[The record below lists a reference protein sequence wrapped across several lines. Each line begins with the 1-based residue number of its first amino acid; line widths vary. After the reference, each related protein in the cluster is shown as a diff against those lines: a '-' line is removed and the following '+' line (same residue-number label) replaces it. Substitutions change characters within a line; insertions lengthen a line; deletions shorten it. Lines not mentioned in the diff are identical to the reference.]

1 MANFD
6 VSYFIRLRDQFSNQ
20 ANKAARAAKNLKGS
34 LAKASTQAKKFGR
47 SMLGAGKSLTLFA
60 TLPIGLAARAMV
72 NAASDAQETADK
84 FNDVFRELGKSGP
97 DAAARLAE
105 KYKLATSTSQEL
117 LSTTGA
123 ILSASGMQTDQILK
137 MSEAINGA
145 SIDLASFHNFQ
156 GSAAESSLI
165 LTKALLG
172 EAESLKTNFGI
183 TIQQNGAFQKAVKA
197 RMAATGATQAAAKA
211 EVIFASIMKQVD
223 RQKATDN
230 FNKTLGSY
238 ANQQRV
244 AAEATKR
251 LSESLGVFLLPTMI
265 KITKKVTAFLNRL
278 NGLSDSNKKLILIVG
293 GVVAALGPLALIIG
307 GVAFAVSGLA
317 AAFAV
322 LSLPVLLIV
331 GSIALLGVAIYKIW
345 QDIDVLKEKF
355 SVLAEKATIG
365 LKKVYN
371 SVVSFLLTPIQ
382 LAAKA
387 MSAIGFDG
395 LESKMIQFEKK
406 ISFDVGDKKLG
417 IDSNSSMKTQA
428 DVNINLNAPKG
439 VVNSAKAASKGSP
452 MNLGLSMSDYVY

>member
-1 MANFD
+1 MSNFD

-20 ANKAARAAKNLKGS
+20 ANKAARAADNLKGS
-34 LAKASTQAKKFGR
+34 LSRASMQAKKFGQGMV
-47 SMLGAGKSLTLFA
+47 SAGKSLTLFA
-60 TLPIGLAARAMV
+60 TVPIGLAARAMI

-84 FNDVFRELGKSGP
+84 FNDVFRELGTGGA

-105 KYKLATSTSQEL
+105 KYKLAASTSQEL

-156 GSAAESSLI
+156 GTAAESSLI

-197 RMAATGATQAAAKA
+197 RMAATRSTEAAAKA
-211 EVIFASIMKQVD
+211 EVIFASIMKQLD

-244 AAEATKR
+244 AAEATKK
-251 LSESLGVFLLPTMI
+251 LGESLGVFLLPAMI
-265 KITKKVTAFLNRL
+265 KVTMKVTEMLNKL
-278 NGLSDSNKKLILIVG
+278 NGFSDSNKKLILIVG
-293 GVVAALGPLALIIG
+293 GVVAALGPLGLIIG

-317 AAFAV
+317 AAFAA

-331 GSIALLGVAIYKIW
+331 GVVGILGVAIYKIW

-355 SVLAEKATIG
+355 SALAEKATIG

-371 SVVSFLLTPIQ
+371 SVVSFLLAPIQ

-387 MSAIGFDG
+387 ISSLGFDG
-395 LESKMIQFEKK
+395 FQNKLIEFEKK
-406 ISFDVGDKKLG
+406 ISFDVSDKKLG
-417 IDSNSSMKTQA
+417 IDANSNMKTQA

-439 VVNSAKAASKGSP
+439 VVNSAKAISKGSP
-452 MNLGLSMSDYVY
+452 MNLGLNMAPSL